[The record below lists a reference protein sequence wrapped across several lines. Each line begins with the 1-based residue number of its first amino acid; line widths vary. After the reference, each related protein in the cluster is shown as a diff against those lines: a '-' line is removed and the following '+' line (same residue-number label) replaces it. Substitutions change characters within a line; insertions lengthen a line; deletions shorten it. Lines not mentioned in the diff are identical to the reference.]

1 MLSIL
6 LVQVVLSLEEEYCK
20 FSISIKVIQ
29 NKVEYYLYF
38 ASFSDNYSKSLA
50 NVKYVKEM

>member
-29 NKVEYYLYF
+29 NKVEYYLHF
-38 ASFSDNYSKSLA
+38 ASFSDNYSESLA